1 MASWHSCVFRT
12 ASKNGVRDLA
22 YWVLCGVDYTNVEGG
37 TRAEGI
43 GEQSAEEDNEVQ
55 QGQGNRGLEKTT

>member
-1 MASWHSCVFRT
+1 M
-12 ASKNGVRDLA
+12 
-22 YWVLCGVDYTNVEGG
+22 LCGVDYTNVEGG